1 MLGFSAE
8 YLIIVLFGLVI
19 VFLLYVIYAMQQR
32 MRTLLVN
39 VDQMNS
45 TIHYTCNK
53 LDTLSKDV
61 EEFNKK

>member
-1 MLGFSAE
+1 MIEISAE

-19 VFLLYVIYAMQQR
+19 VFLLYIIYAMQQR
-32 MRTLLVN
+32 MRLLQVDVN
-39 VDQMNS
+39 EMNS

-61 EEFNKK
+61 EKFNNK